1 MLSSQHTIRRDSV
14 ASSINVLDQGIFDK
28 TEEES
33 SAEVKK
39 DEVKVV
45 DITQQQWFW
54 DQAVM
59 S

>member
-1 MLSSQHTIRRDSV
+1 MS
-14 ASSINVLDQGIFDK
+14 SSINVLDQSIFDK
-28 TEEES
+28 PEEES

>member
-1 MLSSQHTIRRDSV
+1 M